1 MNIIHTEMF
10 ESYKNKVT
18 PSMIHDNKNDKNNK
32 IVNSDKETECDA
44 CKNYQANQLAHM
56 EYGGCL
62 YRILDTTYEKT
73 YEDGEETENN
83 DVYDEDE

>member
-10 ESYKNKVT
+10 ESYKNTIT
-18 PSMIHDNKNDKNNK
+18 PSMLDDNKKNK
-32 IVNSDKETECDA
+32 DVKQEKETECEG
-44 CKNYQANQLAHM
+44 CKNYQANQLLHM

-83 DVYDEDE
+83 DIDDEDD